1 MDRYGREMVNT
12 HKPSRFRR
20 PKIRLDW
27 TAKPPEDLPPGLVVR
42 LPDRGD
48 VVVRDSGGDGPAV
61 LLLHGWMF
69 TADLNWFGSYRPLV
83 DAGYRVLSLDHRGH
97 GRGLRTGA
105 PFRLL
110 DCADDAASV
119 VQELGIDQVV
129 AVGYSMGGPIAQLMA
144 RRHLDLLSGLVL
156 CATAC
161 DWRDPGLKVAWR
173 LMGALRLLMGLVP
186 RSFWAGLLRS
196 MGIAEIGRDHW
207 AVAELSRG
215 NGHDLAEAGRE
226 LGRFDSRP
234 WSNELRLPS
243 AVVVTAL
250 DAAVP
255 ARKQRALAEALA
267 APVFEVAGDHQ
278 VPAIHPAAFNEAL
291 LGALDSV
298 TTHRRSG
305 AVPTPLD

>member
-1 MDRYGREMVNT
+1 MSDT
-12 HKPSRFRR
+12 SKPSRFRR
-20 PKIRLDW
+20 TKVRLDW
-27 TAKPPEDLPPGLVVR
+27 TAKPPENLPPGRIVR

-69 TADLNWFGSYRPLV
+69 TADLNWFGSYQPLV

-144 RRHLDLLSGLVL
+144 RRHPDLLSGLVL
-156 CATAC
+156 CATSS
-161 DWRDPGLKVAWR
+161 DWQDPGLKVAWR
-173 LMGALRLLMGLVP
+173 FMGVLRLLMGLVP
-186 RSFWAGLLRS
+186 RSFWSGLLGS
-196 MGIAEIGRDHW
+196 MGIADIGRDHW

-215 NGHDLAEAGRE
+215 NGRDLAEAGRE

-234 WSNELRLPS
+234 WSSELRLPS
-243 AVVVTAL
+243 AVIVTTL

-255 ARKQRALAEALA
+255 AHKQRAPAEALA

-278 VPAIHPAAFNEAL
+278 VPAIDPPAFNQAL
-291 LGALDSV
+291 LAALLSV
-298 TTHRRSG
+298 TTHRRS
-305 AVPTPLD
+305 PLASPAISD